1 VTKIDLRFPS
11 KSVYVG
17 VARLAVAGIARA
29 AGFDE
34 ETVFDLKTAVSEAF
48 SGAVI
53 DADMEHR
60 ESPIHL
66 SWEETGESVVI
77 EVYPS
82 ARPGGAGP
90 GDAGISER
98 QAMSVALL
106 RSLLDECEFVAEE
119 DGTTTIRLTLR
130 R

>member
-1 VTKIDLRFPS
+1 VPTVQLQFPS

-34 ETVFDLKTAVSEAF
+34 DTVFDLKTAVSEAV
-48 SGAVI
+48 STAVLLGEEAGSETPI
-53 DADMEHR
+53 DLA
-60 ESPIHL
+60 
-66 SWEETGESVVI
+66 WEDRVDSVVI
-77 EVYPS
+77 EVHHAGTLSEP
-82 ARPGGAGP
+82 ATGAEP
-90 GDAGISER
+90 GDQ
-98 QAMSVALL
+98 QAMALALL
-106 RSLLDECEFVAEE
+106 RSLVDESEFVSED